1 MLRVQ
6 KRQMGHAI
14 PAQMHGVY
22 SGDAG
27 IKMLQALVEGLLY
40 SNTIENVFRLALSVA
55 EARTGS
61 GGKP

>member
-1 MLRVQ
+1 
-6 KRQMGHAI
+6 
-14 PAQMHGVY
+14 MHGVY